1 MGYASDSNSLCC
13 SNVHPRHL
21 HEVPPVSTECVVD
34 DRVLAGISECPMG
47 EEAEGRTM
55 DGIEAERWCLSIK
68 TPGGR
73 QRETT
78 SLLFPSYMKNDA
90 NVTDMACVKLEMKR
104 SFTELNTL
112 QIFIKELSKT

>member
-1 MGYASDSNSLCC
+1 MGRMGYASDSNSLCY

-21 HEVPPVSTECVVD
+21 HGVPPVSTECVVD

-55 DGIEAERWCLSIK
+55 DGIDAERWCLSVK

-78 SLLFPSYMKNDA
+78 SLLIP
-90 NVTDMACVKLEMKR
+90 R
-104 SFTELNTL
+104 
-112 QIFIKELSKT
+112 

>member
-1 MGYASDSNSLCC
+1 MQATQIASATQMST
-13 SNVHPRHL
+13 HATFTG
-21 HEVPPVSTECVVD
+21 VPPVSTECVVD

-55 DGIEAERWCLSIK
+55 DGIDAERWCLSVK

-78 SLLFPSYMKNDA
+78 SILIP
-90 NVTDMACVKLEMKR
+90 R
-104 SFTELNTL
+104 
-112 QIFIKELSKT
+112 

>member
-1 MGYASDSNSLCC
+1 MSIVSYAISELIISDPVGGMGYASVSNSLCC

-21 HEVPPVSTECVVD
+21 HVVPPVSTECVVD

-55 DGIEAERWCLSIK
+55 NGIDAERWCLSIK

-78 SLLFPSYMKNDA
+78 SL
-90 NVTDMACVKLEMKR
+90 
-104 SFTELNTL
+104 
-112 QIFIKELSKT
+112 FIPRNM